1 MKAENMKIQI
11 DYLFNGFLV
20 AFKITY
26 TSLVSDSHSIYVSPF
41 IYETSDMAHD
51 AAIIELSNKK

>member
-1 MKAENMKIQI
+1 MKIQI